1 MVGAAKKT
9 ATGEIR
15 LVTDRKNNGFE
26 VRYVHELATVN
37 I

>member
-15 LVTDRKNNGFE
+15 LVTDRTNIGFG
-26 VRYVHELATVN
+26 VRYFYELATVN